1 MNELLPKTYNAG
13 AAIAAHRFVVP
24 GAADHAVIQAAAA
37 THAIFGISDLGADA
51 AGDRVDVHHVGI
63 AKLEYGGT
71 VTRGQLLTADSV
83 GKGVTAAP
91 SAGTTARHG
100 ALALVSGVD
109 GDIVDVLIVLGQV
122 TTPA

>member
-63 AKLEYGGT
+63 AKLEYGGN

-83 GKGVTAAP
+83 GKGVT
-91 SAGTTARHG
+91 AGTTARHG

-109 GDIVDVLIVLGQV
+109 GDIVDVLIVLGQD
-122 TTPA
+122 TSE